1 MAKKITIELIE
12 QLISEEID
20 NLPVETM
27 DELTNPLAGVASGI
41 KAMGGGLKAQF
52 QKGRAGALGQKIAK
66 KYQGQMA
73 KVQQQLNKVNQ
84 NFEKEYAGYAKN
96 PFLKQMLDDA
106 KVMQQ
111 LQTAQRQ
118 QLPAQRQQLPAQR
131 QQLPAQ
137 QHPKPRTSAT
147 PPTPAYKQ
155 KLHERKKDR
164 QPERNLHL
172 AKRRHLRLLVVEPQ
186 HLISAPEV
194 VVLPQ
199 LLVLVYHLL

>member
-1 MAKKITIELIE
+1 MQKLCNNFKLHRVGSLVHQKVSQILFNNQPKPQKKL
-12 QLISEEID
+12 
-20 NLPVETM
+20 
-27 DELTNPLAGVASGI
+27 
-41 KAMGGGLKAQF
+41 
-52 QKGRAGALGQKIAK
+52 
-66 KYQGQMA
+66 
-73 KVQQQLNKVNQ
+73 QQ
-84 NFEKEYAGYAKN
+84 E
-96 PFLKQMLDDA
+96 PKQ
-106 KVMQQ
+106 
-111 LQTAQRQ
+111 AQR
-118 QLPAQRQQLPAQR
+118 PQRQQLPAQR